1 MATLCRGK
9 TLWAIVCP
17 PIILQKYAQVYVEYV
32 NFSWT
37 YVTLF
42 KLVVRIL
49 VNKNLIRI
57 GTIFLCSYDNFF
69 PFVDKKEFDF
79 SCKLSKFLLHLE
91 GGGGIHCPYRKS
103 FYNVPINSK
112 QPHFLSLLALQHEQI
127 LMDFTIDQP
136 SRDKIEGD
144 SGNMTP
150 TLEPRTLGLPWPEQL
165 LHEIRKRENYLIGK
179 HYLVK

>member
-42 KLVVRIL
+42 KLVVQIL

-91 GGGGIHCPYRKS
+91 KGGGG
-103 FYNVPINSK
+103 
-112 QPHFLSLLALQHEQI
+112 
-127 LMDFTIDQP
+127 
-136 SRDKIEGD
+136 G
-144 SGNMTP
+144 G
-150 TLEPRTLGLPWPEQL
+150 GLIAQNQN
-165 LHEIRKRENYLIGK
+165 I
-179 HYLVK
+179 

>member
-1 MATLCRGK
+1 
-9 TLWAIVCP
+9 
-17 PIILQKYAQVYVEYV
+17 VEYV

-91 GGGGIHCPYRKS
+91 GGGGNSLPIPKVFLQCPNKFKTTPFPFIAS
-103 FYNVPINSK
+103 FTARANSHGLHNRPAK
-112 QPHFLSLLALQHEQI
+112 QRQ
-127 LMDFTIDQP
+127 
-136 SRDKIEGD
+136 
-144 SGNMTP
+144 N
-150 TLEPRTLGLPWPEQL
+150 
-165 LHEIRKRENYLIGK
+165 
-179 HYLVK
+179 